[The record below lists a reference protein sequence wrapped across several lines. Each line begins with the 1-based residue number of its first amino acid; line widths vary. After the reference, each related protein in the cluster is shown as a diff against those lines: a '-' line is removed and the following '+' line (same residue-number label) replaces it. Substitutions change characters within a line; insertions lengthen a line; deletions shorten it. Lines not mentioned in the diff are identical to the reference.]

1 MIRLQDW
8 QNEKLA
14 AKCVFPRLT
23 TERFFSDSEYKS
35 EIVKLIIL
43 GVGGFCIFTGTDDEV
58 GRMTEELQLSAEIP
72 LLFCA
77 DFEHGLPMRLQGGT
91 AFPHAMALGI
101 ADNPE
106 VTEQIGRAIA
116 VESRTIGVHWNLS
129 PVCDINSNPKNPI
142 INIRSF
148 GENKEIVTKHSLS
161 YISGTQSE
169 KVLACAKHFPGHGDT
184 DVDSHLALPVL
195 RKSIKEIEDLEL
207 KSFEAAIKNGVKSIM
222 VAHLAIPA
230 IDESNTPASLSENI
244 IQNLLREK
252 MGFQGLIVTDALDM
266 KSISDSYPSGEAS
279 VKCISAG
286 ANIALIPQ
294 NPFEAIEALTKE
306 AEKNEEFRLKL
317 INSVKLIIDAKR
329 WCGLMSSSPPELKEK
344 MNYFPTHEKLALKA
358 GVQALRTSG
367 TDILPI
373 GRNQIFA
380 GFAIMQNE
388 DVEPGAKFFSILS
401 QAVDN
406 DCDFGFI
413 DKDLSDEDID
423 MLKTGIADA
432 DLIILAYFFR
442 ARAYKGSIGLDDD
455 FKKKISRLVGNR
467 PIVSVLFG
475 NPYLIDE
482 LKSDAFVL
490 AYSDSLPS
498 IAAAVLEITG
508 KVIDFDRI

>member
-244 IQNLLREK
+244 IQN
-252 MGFQGLIVTDALDM
+252 F
-266 KSISDSYPSGEAS
+266 
-279 VKCISAG
+279 
-286 ANIALIPQ
+286 
-294 NPFEAIEALTKE
+294 
-306 AEKNEEFRLKL
+306 
-317 INSVKLIIDAKR
+317 
-329 WCGLMSSSPPELKEK
+329 
-344 MNYFPTHEKLALKA
+344 
-358 GVQALRTSG
+358 
-367 TDILPI
+367 
-373 GRNQIFA
+373 
-380 GFAIMQNE
+380 
-388 DVEPGAKFFSILS
+388 
-401 QAVDN
+401 
-406 DCDFGFI
+406 
-413 DKDLSDEDID
+413 
-423 MLKTGIADA
+423 
-432 DLIILAYFFR
+432 
-442 ARAYKGSIGLDDD
+442 
-455 FKKKISRLVGNR
+455 
-467 PIVSVLFG
+467 
-475 NPYLIDE
+475 
-482 LKSDAFVL
+482 
-490 AYSDSLPS
+490 
-498 IAAAVLEITG
+498 
-508 KVIDFDRI
+508 